1 MWVEKLFR
9 SHVHLVHHWW
19 IFTNLTCLPILFS
32 DKAHAGNFPIMLI
45 LSIKKFQPC
54 RKYFGISQILRY
66 FALWLVKKTG
76 ATFFNHLHSKLKFHA
91 SMSLVFFS
99 RFKQLTCFYFELS
112 LVFLRQIPVSSLAVV
127 IYLGLVLRLSIEIK
141 DINFSFFLFL
151 YFYVQYIHKGLAA
164 RNVRLGKNCIAK
176 VANIGCFSAGCDKTF
191 YEDIAKVG
199 WNLIYLWGLLYL

>member
-1 MWVEKLFR
+1 MFVF
-9 SHVHLVHHWW
+9 VHHWW
-19 IFTNLTCLPILFS
+19 ILTNLTCIPFLFS
-32 DKAHAGNFPIMLI
+32 VKSHAGKLPIMLI
-45 LSIKKFQPC
+45 VLIKKFQPC
-54 RKYFGISQILRY
+54 RKYFGISLVLRY
-66 FALWLVKKTG
+66 FALWLVQKTG
-76 ATFFNHLHSKLKFHA
+76 ATFFNHLSSKLQFHA
-91 SMSLVFFS
+91 SRSLVFFS

-112 LVFLRQIPVSSLAVV
+112 LVFLRQILVFSLAVG

-141 DINFSFFLFL
+141 EINFSFFLFL

>member
-1 MWVEKLFR
+1 MQATFRLCWYFR
-9 SHVHLVHHWW
+9 SRNSNRVE
-19 IFTNLTCLPILFS
+19 
-32 DKAHAGNFPIMLI
+32 
-45 LSIKKFQPC
+45 SISGF
-54 RKYFGISQILRY
+54 LRY
-66 FALWLVKKTG
+66 YATSLCDWSRKLVPL
-76 ATFFNHLHSKLKFHA
+76 FFNHLHSKLKFHA

-99 RFKQLTCFYFELS
+99 RFRQLTCFYFELS
-112 LVFLRQIPVSSLAVV
+112 LVFLWQIPVSSLAVV

-141 DINFSFFLFL
+141 EINFSFFLFL

-199 WNLIYLWGLLYL
+199 WNLMYLWGLLYL

>member
-1 MWVEKLFR
+1 MWVKKRFIMF
-9 SHVHLVHHWW
+9 VFVHHWW
-19 IFTNLTCLPILFS
+19 ILTNLTCIPFLFS
-32 DKAHAGNFPIMLI
+32 VKSHAGKLPIMLI
-45 LSIKKFQPC
+45 VLIKKFQPC
-54 RKYFGISQILRY
+54 RKYFGISLVLRY
-66 FALWLVKKTG
+66 FALWLVQKTG
-76 ATFFNHLHSKLKFHA
+76 ATFFNHLSSKLQFHA
-91 SMSLVFFS
+91 SRSLVFFS

-112 LVFLRQIPVSSLAVV
+112 LVFLRQILVFSLAVG

-141 DINFSFFLFL
+141 EINFYFFLL
-151 YFYVQYIHKGLAA
+151 YFYVQCIHKGLAA

>member
-1 MWVEKLFR
+1 MFVF
-9 SHVHLVHHWW
+9 VHHWW
-19 IFTNLTCLPILFS
+19 ILTNLTCIPFLFS
-32 DKAHAGNFPIMLI
+32 VKSHAGKLPIMLI
-45 LSIKKFQPC
+45 VLIKKFQPC
-54 RKYFGISQILRY
+54 RKYFGISLVLRY
-66 FALWLVKKTG
+66 FALWLVQKTG
-76 ATFFNHLHSKLKFHA
+76 ATFFNHLSSKLQFHA
-91 SMSLVFFS
+91 SRSLVFFS

-112 LVFLRQIPVSSLAVV
+112 LVFLRQILVFSLAVG

-141 DINFSFFLFL
+141 EINFYFFLL
-151 YFYVQYIHKGLAA
+151 YFYVQCIHKGLAA

>member
-1 MWVEKLFR
+1 MFVF
-9 SHVHLVHHWW
+9 VHHWW
-19 IFTNLTCLPILFS
+19 ILTNLTCLPILFS
-32 DKAHAGNFPIMLI
+32 VKSHAGKLPIMLI
-45 LSIKKFQPC
+45 VLVEKFLPC
-54 RKYFGISQILRY
+54 RKYFGISLVLRY
-66 FALWLVKKTG
+66 FALWLVQKTI
-76 ATFFNHLHSKLKFHA
+76 ATFFNHLRSKFQFHA
-91 SMSLVFFS
+91 SRSLVFFS

-112 LVFLRQIPVSSLAVV
+112 LVFLRQILLFSLAVG

-141 DINFSFFLFL
+141 EINFYFFLFL